1 MKEAEKKNDRKG
13 KKRKKI
19 QIQRNKGRLT
29 AKQIKGKRREKV
41 E

>member
-1 MKEAEKKNDRKG
+1 MKETEKKKMTEKE
-13 KKRKKI
+13 KKEKI